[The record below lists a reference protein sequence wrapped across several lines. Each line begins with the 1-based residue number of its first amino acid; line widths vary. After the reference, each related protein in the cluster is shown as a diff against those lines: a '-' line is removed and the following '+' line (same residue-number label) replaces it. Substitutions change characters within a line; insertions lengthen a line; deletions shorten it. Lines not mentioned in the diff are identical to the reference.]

1 MRALALSKGTRIIA
15 RPTPSRAPPCG
26 QKTEFSRGS
35 RESATRGPACRAMLA
50 CAPSSPIS
58 CARPDHTA
66 PLADADS
73 LRGIL
78 RDRCL
83 EGRMCDAEIGDPA
96 EHLDQVV
103 ALVEHVDRVAQ
114 VLDWVLA
121 LEGDLAPAN
130 DPSLFHA

>member
-1 MRALALSKGTRIIA
+1 
-15 RPTPSRAPPCG
+15 
-26 QKTEFSRGS
+26 
-35 RESATRGPACRAMLA
+35 
-50 CAPSSPIS
+50 S

-130 DPSLFHA
+130 DPSLFHAGTLVERIVGRKGHWRAPARLAFGRLSVLGRWPCASRRLPRSCAAGSG